1 MTVGRQIVKI
11 ADLARLELTEEERE
25 RFGAEFESIVAY
37 FAELQKLQL
46 KGEMVLGYPCPRVE
60 DKPRDYDIKVEELTE
75 HLKDGQFHIPPW
87 LA

>member
-1 MTVGRQIVKI
+1 MTVGKQIVKI
-11 ADLARLELTEEERE
+11 ADLARLQLTEEERK
-25 RFGAEFESIVAY
+25 RFGAEFEKIVAY
-37 FAELQKLQL
+37 FAQLQKLKL
-46 KGEMVLGYPCPRVE
+46 EGEMVLPYQCPRAP